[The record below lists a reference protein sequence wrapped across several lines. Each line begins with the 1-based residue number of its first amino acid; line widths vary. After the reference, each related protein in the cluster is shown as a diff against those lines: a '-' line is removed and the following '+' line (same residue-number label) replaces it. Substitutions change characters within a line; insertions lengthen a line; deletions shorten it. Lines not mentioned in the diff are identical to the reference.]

1 MKNQGSREST
11 PDATEAD
18 TQGHMIREPRVKSPI
33 PPYDH
38 NGGLFPYQF
47 LHPTIS
53 DGYIL
58 SDGSRLPYP

>member
-1 MKNQGSREST
+1 MTDQQAQAPAE
-11 PDATEAD
+11 DADD
-18 TQGHMIREPRVKSPI
+18 TTGFRIREERVVKP

-53 DGYIL
+53 DGYIFYP
-58 SDGSRLPYP
+58 SGNRYPY